1 MTVEVGPVIPS
12 LPRSVALPLLL
23 ALALPPAPDVRAAG
37 GAHIVD
43 DSEVEPPGT
52 CHLETWVTRFVP
64 GDGYLN
70 VGPACTSERM
80 PRIQMGATLQHYW
93 GEDIN
98 APLLGPT
105 FKVNLVPEATGVGLG
120 LDLNAGMNLR
130 TGDLGIASLVMLV
143 SIPLGDKVKINVN
156 GGWSYLSND
165 FNQNAAFYGMQ
176 VEAKVAW
183 DLSLMLEIF
192 GREPGIAGAQ
202 IGLRYTPNDGW
213 VDFDILAGNSF
224 DATSPKFFTVGVTVR
239 F

>member
-1 MTVEVGPVIPS
+1 MIAS
-12 LPRSVALPLLL
+12 LRRRPTPLLLLL
-23 ALALPPAPDVRAAG
+23 ALALIPDSEVRASG

-43 DSEVEPPGT
+43 DSEVETPGT

-70 VGPACTSERM
+70 LGPACTSERM

-93 GEDIN
+93 DEDVD

-105 FKVNLVPEATGVGLG
+105 FKVNLIPQATGVGLG
-120 LDLNAGMNLR
+120 LNLNAGMNLK
-130 TGDLGIASLVMLV
+130 TGNLGIASLIMLV
-143 SIPLGDKVKINVN
+143 SIPLDDRVKINVN
-156 GGWSYLSND
+156 GGWNYLNND
-165 FNQNAAFYGMQ
+165 YNQNAAFYGIQ
-176 VEAKVAW
+176 VESKVAW
-183 DLSLMLEIF
+183 DVSLMLEVF

-202 IGLRYTPNDGW
+202 LGLRYTPNDGW